1 MKGIGT
7 LNEKGV
13 HSFLKKY
20 LENDEGKH
28 EIRAFGYIADIVN
41 QDGITEIQSKNF
53 GGITKKIETYL
64 LNGVK
69 TRIVYPVSVVN
80 VIYWLDPITHD
91 ISEIRKSTSSG
102 YLLKV
107 FKELY
112 QLGDM
117 LKNPN
122 LTISIV
128 ALKTDDYRNLDG
140 YGQSRKYRS
149 TKLNKEVTEVIKI
162 IDFNIECGYGNFLPL
177 SLPYI
182 FTSLDYKRC
191 THSSI
196 SDARTA
202 LLVLTRLGFVQRVGK
217 RGNNYLYSVVRR

>member
-1 MKGIGT
+1 M
-7 LNEKGV
+7 
-13 HSFLKKY
+13 
-20 LENDEGKH
+20 
-28 EIRAFGYIADIVN
+28 
-41 QDGITEIQSKNF
+41 
-53 GGITKKIETYL
+53 
-64 LNGVK
+64 
-69 TRIVYPVSVVN
+69 
-80 VIYWLDPITHD
+80 
-91 ISEIRKSTSSG
+91 
-102 YLLKV
+102 KV

-112 QLGDM
+112 QLGDI

-128 ALKTDDYRNLDG
+128 ALKTDDYRNLDR

-162 IDFNIECGYGNFLPL
+162 IDFNIESGYGNFLPL

-202 LLVLTRLGFVQRVGK
+202 LLVLARLGFVQRVGK